1 MSLLS
6 YFSNPKCTSCT
17 KRLFFAPKNGKIQRF
32 RILIF
37 RFIIYIR
44 FFQKAKI
51 KKQRRSKIT
60 CVVKKLSDYFGLFQN
75 PKSGRRR
82 SSRIKYRFFK
92 VPAYNGTSCLEKRDR
107 NNPNLNKNE
116 IRRIS
121 TETKATQACENLRCE
136 KSLDYFGLSRNP
148 KSEIIRHVCRA
159 YIPALP

>member
-17 KRLFFAPKNGKIQRF
+17 KRLFFAPKNGKFQRF
-32 RILIF
+32 CILNF
-37 RFIIYIR
+37 QFIIYMLN
-44 FFQKAKI
+44 FSKSENE
-51 KKQRRSKIT
+51 KQRRSKIT
-60 CVVKKLSDYFGLFQN
+60 CVVFILDYFGSAQN

-92 VPAYNGTSCLEKRDR
+92 VQAYNGTSCLEKRDR

-121 TETKATQACENLRCE
+121 TEIKATQACENLRCE

>member
-1 MSLLS
+1 MYILHKAALFCS
-6 YFSNPKCTSCT
+6 K
-17 KRLFFAPKNGKIQRF
+17 KRKISTVLHF
-32 RILIF
+32 EFPICNI
-37 RFIIYIR
+37 
-44 FFQKAKI
+44 
-51 KKQRRSKIT
+51 
-60 CVVKKLSDYFGLFQN
+60 LSDFSKSEKTTQACENLRCVYFGFFGLSRN
-75 PKSGRRR
+75 PKSSRRR

-92 VPAYNGTSCLEKRDR
+92 VQAYNGTSCLEKRDR

-121 TETKATQACENLRCE
+121 TEIKATQACENLRCE